1 MSLIEKNS
9 QMKKLMLG
17 DHAVAQGAYEAG
29 VKVAAAYP
37 GTPSTEITEFI
48 ANFDEVNAE
57 WSVNEKVSMEVGIG
71 SAMAGKRA
79 LVAMKHVGLNVAADP
94 LFTFSYTGVNAGLVV
109 AVADDPGMHSS
120 QNEQDSRYYA
130 QSAHVPMLEPADSQE
145 AKDFTMLA
153 YELSEKYDT
162 PVLVRLTMRVAHSR
176 SFVEIGERKE
186 VEYPYKQD
194 IAKYVMVPANAKKR
208 HLIVEEREKR
218 LLNDINGGLLGEN
231 INKIEYGEAGSNKI
245 GIVCSGMIYQYVKE
259 ALPDFAIFKLGMVYP
274 IAIEKIK
281 EFAEKCEKLIVIEEL
296 EPFIENTLKA
306 NGIECHG
313 KNLTGLQGELSS
325 QKIRELILGHKALPA
340 STENIPARPPVMCA
354 GCTHRSVFYI
364 LSKLKLNVVGD
375 IGCYS
380 LGCSAPLNAMHSLIC
395 MGASISNAHGMYKSK
410 GKEFS
415 KNNIAVIGDSTFV
428 HSGITSLI
436 DAVYNKSNI
445 TVMILDNRTTGMT
458 GHQNHPGTGITI
470 KGEPTHTLDLET
482 MCRAC
487 GVQNI
492 SAIDPYNLAEIENA
506 IRKHLEMDG
515 VSVIIAKR
523 PCVLLDKS
531 TQRNAISISDCKKC
545 GICLKIGCPAL
556 SKCKDNLVEVDST
569 LCTGCMVCAQIC
581 KSGAIRKESSK

>member
-1 MSLIEKNS
+1 M

-37 GTPSTEITEFI
+37 GTPSTEITEYI
-48 ANFDEVNAE
+48 ANFEEVSAE

-71 SAMAGKRA
+71 AAMAGKRA

-162 PVLVRLTMRVAHSR
+162 PVFVRLTTRIAHAR
-176 SFVEIGERKE
+176 SFVETGERKE

-194 IAKYVMVPANAKKR
+194 ISKYVMVPANARKR
-208 HLIVEEREKR
+208 HPAVEERERR
-218 LLNDINGGLLGEN
+218 LLNDINSDLFGV
-231 INKIEYGEAGSNKI
+231 NKIEYGGAGSNKI
-245 GIVCSGMIYQYVKE
+245 GIVCSGAVYQYVKE
-259 ALPDFAIFKLGMVYP
+259 ALPDFAVFKLGMVYP
-274 IAIEKIK
+274 IAFEKLK
-281 EFAEKCEKLIVIEEL
+281 EFASKCEKLIVVEEL
-296 EPFIENTLKA
+296 EPFIENALKA

-313 KNLTGLQGELSS
+313 KNLTGLQGELSV
-325 QKIRELILGHKALPA
+325 QKIREMILGQKALA
-340 STENIPARPPVMCA
+340 EFAEDIPMRPPVMCA
-354 GCTHRSVFYI
+354 GCTHRGVFYI
-364 LSKLKLNVVGD
+364 INKLKLNVVGD

-380 LGCSAPLNAMHSLIC
+380 LGCSAPLNAMHSLVC
-395 MGASISNAHGMYKSK
+395 MGASISNAHGMFMAK

-415 KNNIAVIGDSTFV
+415 KTNIAVIGDSTFI
-428 HSGITSLI
+428 HSGITGLI

-445 TVMILDNRTTGMT
+445 TVIIMDNRTTGMT
-458 GHQNHPGTGITI
+458 GHQDHPGTGITI
-470 KGEPTHTLDLET
+470 KGEPTHTLDLGEI
-482 MCRAC
+482 CRAC
-487 GVQNI
+487 GVQNV
-492 SAIDPYNLAEIENA
+492 SVIDPYNLAEIENA
-506 IRKHLEMDG
+506 IKERFEANG

-531 TQRNAISISDCKKC
+531 MQRNAVSISDCKKC

-556 SKCKDNLVEVDST
+556 SKRKDNSVEVDSA
-569 LCTGCMVCAQIC
+569 LCTGCTVCMQTC
-581 KSGAIRKESSK
+581 KSGAIKKEGT

>member
-1 MSLIEKNS
+1 M

-37 GTPSTEITEFI
+37 GTPSTEITEYI
-48 ANFDEVNAE
+48 ANFSEVNAE

-71 SAMAGKRA
+71 AAMAGKRA

-109 AVADDPGMHSS
+109 VVADDPGMHSS

-162 PVLVRLTMRVAHSR
+162 PVFVRLTTRIAHAR
-176 SFVEIGERKE
+176 SFVEIGERKD

-194 IAKYVMVPANAKKR
+194 ISKYVMVPANARKR
-208 HLIVEEREKR
+208 HPAVEERERR
-218 LLNDINGGLLGEN
+218 LSNDINGDLLGGS
-231 INKIEYGEAGSNKI
+231 INKIEYGSNKI
-245 GIVCSGMIYQYVKE
+245 GIVCSGAVYQYVKE

-274 IAIEKIK
+274 IAFESIR
-281 EFAEKCEKLIVIEEL
+281 EFASKCEKLIVIEEL
-296 EPFIENTLKA
+296 EPFIENALKA

-313 KNLTGLQGELSS
+313 KDLTGLQGELSV
-325 QKIRELILGHKALPA
+325 QKIREAILGHKALPEH
-340 STENIPARPPVMCA
+340 TENIPMRPPVMCA
-354 GCTHRSVFYI
+354 GCTHRGVFYI

-380 LGCSAPLNAMHSLIC
+380 LGCSPPLNAMHSLVC
-395 MGASISNAHGMYKSK
+395 MGASISNAHGMFMAK

-415 KNNIAVIGDSTFV
+415 KTNIAVIGDSTFI
-428 HSGITSLI
+428 HSGITGLI

-445 TVMILDNRTTGMT
+445 TVIIMDNRTTGMT

-470 KGEPTHTLDLET
+470 KGEPTHMLDLEAV
-482 MCRAC
+482 CRAC

-492 SAIDPYNLAEIENA
+492 SVIDPYNLAEVENA
-506 IRKHLEMDG
+506 IKKRLETDG

-523 PCVLLDKS
+523 PCVLLEKPV
-531 TQRNAISISDCKKC
+531 QHNIVSISDCKKC

-556 SKCKDNLVEVDST
+556 SKRKDNSVEVDGA
-569 LCTGCMVCAQIC
+569 LCTGCMVCAQTC
-581 KSGAIRKESSK
+581 KSGNIKKEGGK

>member
-1 MSLIEKNS
+1 
-9 QMKKLMLG
+9 MLG

-37 GTPSTEITEFI
+37 GTPSTEITEYI
-48 ANFDEVNAE
+48 ANFNEVNAE

-71 SAMAGKRA
+71 AAMAGKRA

-94 LFTFSYTGVNAGLVV
+94 LFTFAYTGVNAGLVV

-162 PVLVRLTMRVAHSR
+162 PVLVRLTTRIAHAR

-194 IAKYVMVPANAKKR
+194 ISKYVMVPANARKR
-208 HLIVEEREKR
+208 HPIVEEREKR
-218 LLNDINGGLLGEN
+218 LSKDINSDLFS
-231 INKIEYGEAGSNKI
+231 INKIEYGGAGLNKI
-245 GIVCSGMIYQYVKE
+245 GIVCSGAVYQYVKE

-274 IAIEKIK
+274 IAFEKLK
-281 EFAEKCEKLIVIEEL
+281 EFAGKCERLIVVEEL
-296 EPFIENTLKA
+296 EPFIENALKA
-306 NGIECHG
+306 NGIECCG
-313 KNLTGLQGELSS
+313 KDLTGLQGELSV
-325 QKIRELILGHKALPA
+325 QKISEAILGQKALPELA
-340 STENIPARPPVMCA
+340 ENIPMRPPVMCA
-354 GCTHRSVFYI
+354 GCTHRGVFYI
-364 LSKLKLNVVGD
+364 LNKLKLNVVGD

-380 LGCSAPLNAMHSLIC
+380 LGCSAPLNAMHSLVC
-395 MGASISNAHGMYKSK
+395 MGASISNAHGMFMAK

-415 KNNIAVIGDSTFV
+415 KANIAVIGDSTFI
-428 HSGITSLI
+428 HSGITGLI

-445 TVMILDNRTTGMT
+445 TVIIMDNRTTGMT
-458 GHQNHPGTGITI
+458 GHQDHPGTGITI
-470 KGEPTHTLDLET
+470 KGEPTHMLDLGEL
-482 MCRAC
+482 CRAC
-487 GVQNI
+487 GVQNL
-492 SAIDPYNLAEIENA
+492 SVIDPYNLAETENA
-506 IRKHLEMDG
+506 IKECLKAEG

-531 TQRNAISISDCKKC
+531 MQRNAVSISDCKKC

-556 SKCKDNLVEVDST
+556 SKRKDNSVEVDGS
-569 LCTGCMVCAQIC
+569 LCTGCMVCAQTC
-581 KSGAIRKESSK
+581 RSGAIAL

>member
-1 MSLIEKNS
+1 MENEK
-9 QMKKLMLG
+9 QMKELMLG

-37 GTPSTEITEFI
+37 GTPSTEITEYI
-48 ANFDEVNAE
+48 ANFKEVNAE

-94 LFTFSYTGVNAGLVV
+94 LFTFSYTGLNAGFVV

-162 PVLVRLTMRVAHSR
+162 PVFVRLTTRIAHSR

-186 VEYPYKQD
+186 IEYLYKQD
-194 IAKYVMVPANAKKR
+194 ISKYVMVPANAKKR
-208 HLIVEEREKR
+208 HPIVEEREKR
-218 LLNDINGGLLGEN
+218 LSNDINGNLFEGK
-231 INKIEYGEAGSNKI
+231 INKIEYSTTGSNKI
-245 GIVCSGMIYQYVKE
+245 GIVCSGAVYQYVKE

-274 IAIEKIK
+274 IAIESIR
-281 EFAEKCEKLIVIEEL
+281 EFANKCEKLIVVEEL

-313 KNLTGLQGELSS
+313 KNLTGLQGELSV
-325 QKIRELILGHKALPA
+325 QKISEAILGHKPLP
-340 STENIPARPPVMCA
+340 EPMQNIPVRPPVMCA
-354 GCTHRSVFYI
+354 GCTHRGVFYVI
-364 LSKLKLNVVGD
+364 SKLKLNVVGD

-395 MGASISNAHGMYKSK
+395 MGASISNAHGMFQAK
-410 GKEFS
+410 GREFS
-415 KNNIAVIGDSTFV
+415 KTNIAVIGDSTFI
-428 HSGITSLI
+428 HSGITGLI

-445 TVMILDNRTTGMT
+445 AVIIMDNRTTGMT

-470 KGEPTHTLDLET
+470 KGEPTHTLDLGEI
-482 MCRAC
+482 CRAC

-492 SAIDPYNLAEIENA
+492 SVVDPYNLAEVENA
-506 IRKHLEMDG
+506 IKERSDG

-523 PCVLLDKS
+523 PCVLLDRAMRHS
-531 TQRNAISISDCKKC
+531 AISISNCKKC
-545 GICLKIGCPAL
+545 GICLKLGCPAL
-556 SKCKDNLVEVDST
+556 SKCKDNSVEVDVT
-569 LCTGCMVCAQIC
+569 LCTGCMVCAQTC
-581 KSGAIRKESSK
+581 KSGAIKKESCE